1 MSKKTTKCIGFILC
15 VCFKTKVPDKNPIPI
30 SKPIT
35 QATIAPM
42 FKGWL
47 YITSAIIFLRF

>member
-35 QATIAPM
+35 QVTIAPIG
-42 FKGWL
+42 KGLL
-47 YITSAIIFLRF
+47 YKTSSIINDIF